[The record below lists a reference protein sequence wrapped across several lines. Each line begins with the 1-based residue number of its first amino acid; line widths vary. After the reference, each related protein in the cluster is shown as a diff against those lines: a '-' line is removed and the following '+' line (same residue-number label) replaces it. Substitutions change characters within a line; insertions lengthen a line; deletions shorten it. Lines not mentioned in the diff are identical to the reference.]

1 MFSINEKCLNKP
13 ENIYEPNIYYY
24 KGLDKLENNSAKFEN
39 ILKSTGITNFYICG
53 YKINNNELYP
63 FLNFL
68 FENDQYNNILSF
80 PSVKME
86 GSYQTIIDKI
96 SNLLYSI
103 FLNIEIDDKYEYN
116 GYYYYENSIY
126 LFFDFTNC
134 KICINNTYKKSVIWS
149 ALVDEIINIKHIC
162 NIQFESK
169 ISDFFT
175 KNIDFVFLKD
185 KNNKNYEIP
194 SVVYVGREESKLN
207 FTYIFGVQK
216 QEHNSMF
223 GPYYYFTNFK
233 NAVKQSGSLNNNNN
247 NNKGGIVKF
256 ALFTGLT
263 KVILNN
269 VKDSIDESFFKKYL
283 INNLNNLFDNLTL
296 RITDYDGK
304 WANNYDSLYIG
315 EIELDNG
322 EKMADVPIYVV
333 KKYEQQVS
341 LSYHFIDSN
350 KDCQIL

>member
-1 MFSINEKCLNKP
+1 MFSINEKCLNKS
-13 ENIYEPNIYYY
+13 ENTYEPNIYYY
-24 KGLDKLENNSAKFEN
+24 KGLDKLENNCEKFDN

-68 FENDQYNNILSF
+68 FKNDHYNNILSF

-96 SNLLYSI
+96 KILLYSI
-103 FLNIEIDDKYEYN
+103 FLNIELDDKYEYN
-116 GYYYYENSIY
+116 GYYYYENNIY
-126 LFFDFTNC
+126 LFFNFTNC
-134 KICINNTYKKSVIWS
+134 KICINNIYKKSVIWS

-162 NIQFESK
+162 NIQFESDT
-169 ISDFFT
+169 SDFFT

-223 GPYYYFTNFK
+223 GHYYYFTNFT
-233 NAVKQSGSLNNNNN
+233 NAIKQSGCSND
-247 NNKGGIVKF
+247 NKGGIIKF

-269 VKDSIDESFFKKYL
+269 VKDSVDESFFKKYL

-322 EKMADVPIYVV
+322 EKLSDVPIYVV
-333 KKYEQQVS
+333 KKYEQQIS
-341 LSYHFIDSN
+341 LSYHFIDPN
-350 KDCQIL
+350 KNCQIL

>member
-1 MFSINEKCLNKP
+1 MFSINEKCLNKT
-13 ENIYEPNIYYY
+13 ENMYEPNIYYY
-24 KGLDKLENNSAKFEN
+24 KGLDKLENNCEKFHY
-39 ILKSTGITNFYICG
+39 ILKSFEIKNFYICG

-68 FENDQYNNILSF
+68 FKNDQDNNMLSF
-80 PSVKME
+80 PCVKME

-96 SNLLYSI
+96 KKLLYSI
-103 FLNIEIDDKYEYN
+103 FFNIELDDKYEYN
-116 GYYYYENSIY
+116 GYYYYENNIY

-134 KICINNTYKKSVIWS
+134 KICVNNTYKKSVIWS
-149 ALVDEIINIKHIC
+149 ALVDEIINIKHTC
-162 NIQFESK
+162 NIQFDSK
-169 ISDFFT
+169 IYDFFT

-194 SVVYVGREESKLN
+194 SVVYVGREKSKLN

-223 GPYYYFTNFK
+223 GHYYYFTNFK
-233 NAVKQSGSLNNNNN
+233 NAIKQIGCSND
-247 NNKGGIVKF
+247 NKSGIVKF

-269 VKDSIDESFFKKYL
+269 VKDSVDESFFKKYL
-283 INNLNNLFDNLTL
+283 IHNLNNLFDNLTL

-315 EIELDNG
+315 ELELDNG
-322 EKMADVPIYVV
+322 EKLNDVPIYIV
-333 KKYEQQVS
+333 KKYEQQIS
-341 LSYHFIDSN
+341 LSYHFIDPN
-350 KDCQIL
+350 KDNQIL